1 MKSWKHN
8 WAYPEIR
15 EFHETVSL
23 FGTLSNTCRPMDTDP
38 HLAYMSTRVLPTTF
52 KLHLF
57 KTLQRFVVMPMFSI
71 P

>member
-52 KLHLF
+52 KF
-57 KTLQRFVVMPMFSI
+57 AAGLQVWFQRTFIGVVSP
-71 P
+71 